1 MARSPGPTAEHP
13 QYHVSWWLQDERQR
27 RVPLR
32 PDFHNFSYLSTKMI
46 CIIPKAAHRQ
56 MPSICGLGLT
66 RGIGI
71 GVETR

>member
-1 MARSPGPTAEHP
+1 MKVGSC
-13 QYHVSWWLQDERQR
+13 
-27 RVPLR
+27 LR
-32 PDFHNFSYLSTKMI
+32 GCRTNGKGVSTKMI

-71 GVETR
+71 GVETRERRSASRRRFGLSHG